1 MSPFATYFSLII
13 SLGAIAMQAL
23 TLVIFTGLIFKK
35 DWQIIRVIR
44 PHATA
49 LAFITALSAALGS
62 LVYSEIIGFAPCT
75 LCYLQR
81 ALLYP
86 QVFLLG
92 YLLVKDNALIRKACF
107 LLSGAGATVA
117 AYHYYGQMWNGNA
130 LSCDI
135 GADGAS
141 LCAQTPF
148 VEFGYVTIPM
158 LSLSA
163 FALVLTLLFLVKR
176 RPIQA

>member
-13 SLGAIAMQAL
+13 SAGAIGMQVLA
-23 TLVIFTGLIFKK
+23 VIIFGALIFKK
-35 DWQIIRVIR
+35 DWQITRIIR

-49 LAFITALSAALGS
+49 LAFVTALSAALGS

-92 YLLVKDNALIRKACF
+92 YLLVKDNALIRKASF
-107 LLSGAGATVA
+107 LLSSAGATVA
-117 AYHYYGQMWNGNA
+117 VYHYYGQMWNDNA
-130 LSCDI
+130 LNCDI

-141 LCAQTPF
+141 LCSQMPF
-148 VEFGYVTIPM
+148 VEFGYITIPM
-158 LSLSA
+158 LSLCA
-163 FALVLTLLFLVKR
+163 FALILALLLLSKR
-176 RPIQA
+176 NKQV